1 VTPRGPL
8 VLAADGGNSKTQV
21 AVGDREGRI
30 LAAVRGPA
38 SDMYGRGSAEVAL
51 DVLARTAREALER
64 AGAAPAD
71 VAAAVWSLA
80 GADWPE
86 DFAFL
91 ERELAA
97 RVAVPCAPLVVN
109 DALGGLRTGSPDYT
123 GIAVVCGTFNA
134 VCARSRDGRAFHLGF
149 WPDRAGGFDLGHEA
163 LRAVYR
169 HGLDLGPATALTER
183 ALAVYEVDTVMA
195 LLHAFTR
202 REERLP
208 AWAAQRMTP
217 VLLDAADAGDAVAR
231 AIVAEAG
238 GRVGDQARASAARV
252 GLAVEGACVVLAG
265 GVMQHP
271 STALADAILARLPGA
286 RPVRTSK
293 PPVIGALLLGY
304 DALGLA
310 LDADALAKSL
320 ADAAR

>member
-1 VTPRGPL
+1 
-8 VLAADGGNSKTQV
+8 
-21 AVGDREGRI
+21 
-30 LAAVRGPA
+30 
-38 SDMYGRGSAEVAL
+38 MYGRGSAEIAL

-64 AGAAPAD
+64 AGATAAD
-71 VAAAVWSLA
+71 VSASVWSLA

-86 DFAFL
+86 DFALL

-97 RVAVPCAPLVVN
+97 RVAVPRAPLVVN
-109 DALGGLRTGSPDYT
+109 DALGGLRTGSPDHT

-134 VCARSRDGRAFHLGF
+134 VCARNRDGRAFHLGF

-169 HGLDLGPATALTER
+169 HGLELGPATALTAR
-183 ALAVYEVDTVMA
+183 ALAVYEVDSVME

-202 REERLP
+202 REKRLP
-208 AWAAQRMTP
+208 AWEAQRLTP

-231 AIVAEAG
+231 AIVSEAG
-238 GRVGDQARASAARV
+238 GRVGDQARVSAARV
-252 GLAVEGACVVLAG
+252 GLAVDGARVVLAG

-271 STALADAILARLPGA
+271 STSLADAILARLPGA

>member
-1 VTPRGPL
+1 VTHGL
-8 VLAADGGNSKTQV
+8 VLATDGGNTKTHV
-21 AVGDREGRI
+21 ALADRAGRV
-30 LAAVRGPA
+30 LAAARGPA
-38 SDMYGRGSAEVAL
+38 SDMYGRGSAEVAIE
-51 DVLARTAREALER
+51 VLVTTARSALGA

-71 VAAAVWSLA
+71 LGASVWSLA

-86 DFAFL
+86 DHALL

-97 RVAVPCAPLVVN
+97 RLGAPCAPLVVN
-109 DALGGLRTGSPDYT
+109 DALGGLRTGAPDYV
-123 GIAVVCGTFNA
+123 GISIVCGTFNA
-134 VCARSRDGRAFHLGF
+134 IGARSRDGRTFHLGF

-183 ALAVYEVDTVMA
+183 ALALFEAESVLA

-202 REERLP
+202 REGRLSLRQAERL
-208 AWAAQRMTP
+208 AP
-217 VLLDAADAGDAVAR
+217 VLLDLADAGDAVAT
-231 AIVAEAG
+231 AIVRESG
-238 GRVGDQARASAARV
+238 GRLGDQARTAAARV
-252 GLAVEGACVVLAG
+252 GLPVAGARVVLAG

-271 STALADAILARLPGA
+271 SATLADAILARLPGA
-286 RPVRTSK
+286 VPVRTSK

-310 LDADALAKSL
+310 MDGDALAKSL
-320 ADAAR
+320 AEAREA